1 MGPSAVSTIGAATC
15 DDRRASLRARRVA
28 VPPAPEALPSSW
40 PRVSRVVQQFDV
52 LKLSGRKQDQ
62 DHVLR
67 MLELCQA
74 FGSGGNV
81 NLIFGWP

>member
-1 MGPSAVSTIGAATC
+1 MGPSAVSRIGAATC
-15 DDRRASLRARRVA
+15 DDRRASLRARRRGGTA
-28 VPPAPEALPSSW
+28 GFRGLALELAS
-40 PRVSRVVQQFDV
+40 VSRVVQQFDV

-67 MLELCQA
+67 TLELCQA